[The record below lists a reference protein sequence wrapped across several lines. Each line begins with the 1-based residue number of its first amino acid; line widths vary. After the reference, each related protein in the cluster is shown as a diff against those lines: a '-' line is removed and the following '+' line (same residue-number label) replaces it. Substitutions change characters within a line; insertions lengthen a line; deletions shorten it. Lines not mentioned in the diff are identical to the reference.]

1 MEQSDAL
8 NHIESMLF
16 VASDP
21 VPPSRLAKALEMKP
35 KAVEKLLYQL
45 QENYVDR
52 GLNLQWTD
60 VGVQLTTA
68 PESAPMV
75 ETFLGLSATTR
86 LSNAA
91 QEVMAIIA
99 YMQPVTRP
107 QVDQIRG
114 VNSDGALRKLLQFG
128 LIDDVGRMDAP
139 GRPILYGTT
148 PAFLQHFGI
157 DSLQELPPLPE
168 KEEETEASPTID
180 EQLALDN
187 SEA

>member
-1 MEQSDAL
+1 MAQSDAL

-16 VASDP
+16 VASEP
-21 VPPSRLAKALEMKP
+21 VQPKRLAQALDMRP
-35 KAVEKLLYQL
+35 KQVEKLLYKL
-45 QENYVDR
+45 QEQYVER
-52 GLNLQWTD
+52 GLNLQWTEQ
-60 VGVQLTTA
+60 GVQLTTA

-75 ETFLGLSATTR
+75 ETFLGLAATTR

-91 QEVMAIIA
+91 QEVLAIIA
-99 YMQPVTRP
+99 YSQPVTRP

-148 PAFLQHFGI
+148 AAFLQHFGLDMI
-157 DSLQELPPLPE
+157 DDLPPLPE
-168 KEEETEASPTID
+168 PEEIESLSASQPV
-180 EQLALDN
+180 
-187 SEA
+187 S